1 MNLPSEYIQLPFSY
15 DADRMAKEVNDCQTT
30 WSPHPSKYT
39 GTFFTSLLQAGKGD
53 GFIGEVTETAS
64 LQAMPYIR
72 QVIASLGE
80 ICGRTLIARL
90 DADCEIPTHVDA
102 HYHCQNHVRI
112 HIPIIT
118 QSEVIFSCNEKKKH
132 LTAGSCWLLNVDQ
145 RHGVV
150 NNSKIDRVHLI
161 IDITGSAKFWRKVHD
176 VLNLKDQPT
185 LQAVPYIKNFFPDIR
200 TERYQRPPIMSPGE
214 MQGIVTSLID
224 DMHAN
229 PDNELSKIIEL
240 QEIMQNLAFDW
251 QQLWSQYGYQP
262 DRQGNYKV
270 LLASVIVKLGKI
282 NNPCRINPSQFLASK
297 LFYKYVLDCAL
308 LTKAYEETAVA
319 L

>member
-1 MNLPSEYIQLPFSY
+1 
-15 DADRMAKEVNDCQTT
+15 
-30 WSPHPSKYT
+30 
-39 GTFFTSLLQAGKGD
+39 
-53 GFIGEVTETAS
+53 
-64 LQAMPYIR
+64 
-72 QVIASLGE
+72 
-80 ICGRTLIARL
+80 
-90 DADCEIPTHVDA
+90 
-102 HYHCQNHVRI
+102 
-112 HIPIIT
+112 
-118 QSEVIFSCNEKKKH
+118 
-132 LTAGSCWLLNVDQ
+132 
-145 RHGVV
+145 
-150 NNSKIDRVHLI
+150 
-161 IDITGSAKFWRKVHD
+161 
-176 VLNLKDQPT
+176 
-185 LQAVPYIKNFFPDIR
+185 
-200 TERYQRPPIMSPGE
+200 

-308 LTKAYEETAVA
+308 LTKAYEETAGNPQCSA
-319 L
+319 C